1 MEIVDKLRA
10 QARQNPRR
18 IVLFEGE
25 EDRTLAAAAEIERE
39 GIARLT
45 LLGDPDK
52 IRARTRE
59 LGLKIESSQIMNPA
73 TSAKVLSYAR
83 LLYSAAARKA

>member
-1 MEIVDKLRA
+1 MEILDKLRA
-10 QARQNPRR
+10 QAGQNPHH

-25 EDRTLAAAAEIERE
+25 EDRTLAAAAEIERD

-52 IRARTRE
+52 IRARAQEAGPENR
-59 LGLKIESSQIMNPA
+59 GQPDRQSCYKPESER
-73 TSAKVLSYAR
+73 LRAR
-83 LLYSAAARKA
+83 TP